1 MKISLIVRLL
11 AFLLACACLSV
22 ATAQSSGKPATPAD
36 TTTGMTVRPTPA
48 PAAGGSFA
56 IPRLSLPVPE
66 AAPVSAPSRLPTE
79 PVLVDRIVA
88 IVNAE
93 AITDRDLRQK
103 VDAISR
109 RLKTQGVAL
118 PPPQELQRQ
127 VLERMVNDAAQLQAA
142 RDLGI
147 RMDEVTIDRA
157 IARIAQESQLSVA
170 QFRSRIEA
178 DGMSFQSFRQD
189 IAGELTIAR
198 FKEREIDSRIQ
209 VSESEVDVYLAEQKT
224 AAIEFNIAQILV
236 ALGEDAPA
244 DKVAKA
250 RQQAQAIVR
259 MGRSGTDFARI
270 VSSLASTGDPV
281 QGGLTGMRTVDR
293 LPALFVEA
301 VMPLKPGEVADEVR
315 SPAGFHI
322 LKLIERRGGGWS
334 SAASGPVKQTR
345 VRHILIRVSGL
356 NTQTEVIRR
365 LTEIAERMRA
375 GTVDFADMARQ
386 YSVDGSAGQGG
397 DLGLVYQGDT
407 VQEFERAMDALAI
420 GQISDPVQS
429 PFGYHLIQVIERRT
443 DEASPERVRSATRNL
458 LRTRKSNERFQE
470 WTTEV
475 RDRAY
480 VEYRLDEN

>member
-11 AFLLACACLSV
+11 AFVLACAGLSV
-22 ATAQSSGKPATPAD
+22 ATAQLSGMPATPAD
-36 TTTGMTVRPTPA
+36 NMTGITVRPTPA
-48 PAAGGSFA
+48 PAVGGSFVT
-56 IPRLSLPVPE
+56 PRLALPKPV
-66 AAPVSAPSRLPTE
+66 AAPNSQANRLPDE
-79 PVLVDRIVA
+79 PVLIDRIVA

-109 RLKTQGVAL
+109 RLTAQGVTM
-118 PPPQELQRQ
+118 PPQEELQRQ
-127 VLERMVNDAAQLQAA
+127 VLERMVGDAAQQQAA

-147 RMDEVTIDRA
+147 RIDEVTIDRA
-157 IARIAQESQLSVA
+157 VARIAQESQLSVA
-170 QFRSRIEA
+170 QFRSRLEA
-178 DGMSFQSFRQD
+178 DGVSFQSLRQD
-189 IAGELTIAR
+189 IAGELTISR
-198 FKEREIDSRIQ
+198 FKEREIDSRVQ
-209 VSESEVDVYLAEQKT
+209 VSESEVDVYIAEQKT
-224 AAIEFNIAQILV
+224 AAVEFNIAQILV
-236 ALGEDAPA
+236 AVGEDAPA

-250 RQQAQAIVR
+250 RQQAQAIVSS
-259 MGRSGTDFARI
+259 GRAGTEFARI
-270 VSSLASTGDPV
+270 VSSLASTGEPV
-281 QGGLTGMRTVDR
+281 QGGITGMRTVDR

-334 SAASGPVKQTR
+334 SAGSGPVRQTR
-345 VRHILIRVSGL
+345 VRHILIRVNEL
-356 NTQTEVIRR
+356 NTEAEVIRR
-365 LTEIAERMRA
+365 LTEIAERMRG

-397 DLGLVYQGDT
+397 ELGLVYQGDT
-407 VQEFERAMDALAI
+407 VPEFERAMDALEI
-420 GQISDPVQS
+420 GQISEPVRS
-429 PFGYHLIQVIERRT
+429 PFGYHLIQVSERRT
-443 DEASPERVRSATRNL
+443 DEASPDRVRSATRNL

-480 VEYRLDEN
+480 VEYRLDDN